1 MLACRKFAVKPEF
14 DEPDMI
20 EITIEASNGETIEL
34 EVDSSDTIGSVKDVI
49 ADACGIPASRQIL
62 KFKGKILDNNDHT
75 LDGCGIE
82 DKSVLTVEPPTI
94 PITVNTM
101 DGKKI
106 TMDIDPT
113 LPLADIK
120 KKLQNDTGLSPDN
133 QRLFLKGDELPDD
146 AKTAEAY
153 GIEAGSE
160 LDLEPKT
167 ISVNVETPEGKIITI
182 KVKPSDTADDIKKQL
197 EGPSGIPVPKQ
208 VLQFKDEELPSDGK
222 TVKDLGIQE
231 GDTLQLKPLKVPII
245 VKTYDGKDIQVM
257 IDPDDSLGDIKK
269 QLEGDTGLPA
279 NKIHLY
285 MNDKEL
291 DDDDKKAS
299 DYGIKANS
307 VLHMLRVIFFVDEET
322 GSIGK
327 LPIDKIAGGR
337 DIIDEASASGS
348 TRDALKQQIQKLL
361 G

>member
-20 EITIEASNGETIEL
+20 EITIKASNGETIEL
-34 EVDSSDTIGSVKDVI
+34 EVDSSETIGNVKDVI
-49 ADACGIPASRQIL
+49 AEACGIPASKQML
-62 KFKGKILDNNDHT
+62 KYKGRTLDNNDHT

-106 TMDIDPT
+106 TMNIDATQPV
-113 LPLADIK
+113 ADIK
-120 KKLQNDTGLSPDN
+120 KKLKDETGLTPDN
-133 QRLFLKGDELPDD
+133 QRLFMDGDELQDD
-146 AKTAEAY
+146 NKTAEHY
-153 GIEAGSE
+153 GIDAGTE
-160 LDLEPKT
+160 LDLEPKA
-167 ISVNVETPEGKIITI
+167 ISIDVETPDGSTIAI
-182 KVKPSDTADDIKKQL
+182 KVDPSNTVDDIKKQV

-208 VLQFKDEELPSDGK
+208 VLEFKDEELPSDDRS
-222 TVKDLGIQE
+222 VKDLGIQE
-231 GDTLQLKPLKVPII
+231 GDTLKLKPLKVPIT
-245 VKTYDGKDIQVM
+245 VKTYDGNDIQVM
-257 IDPDDSLGDIKK
+257 VDPDDSLGDIKK
-269 QLEGDTGLPA
+269 QLEGDTGLPT

-285 MNDKEL
+285 VDGKEL

-299 DYGIKANS
+299 DCGIKANS
-307 VLHMLRVIFFVDEET
+307 VIDMLRVIFFVDEET

-327 LPIDKIAGGR
+327 LPMNKISGGR
-337 DIIDEASASGS
+337 DLIDQADAKGSA
-348 TRDALKQQIQKLL
+348 RDALKQQIQKII